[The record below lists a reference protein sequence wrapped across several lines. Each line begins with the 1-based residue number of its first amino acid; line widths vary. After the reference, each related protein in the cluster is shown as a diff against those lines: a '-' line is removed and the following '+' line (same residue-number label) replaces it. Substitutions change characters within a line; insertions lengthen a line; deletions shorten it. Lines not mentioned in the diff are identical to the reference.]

1 MVERVFN
8 RVFNEWKW
16 ITVKESGVGTM
27 PKIIKIK
34 HKAVK
39 NSQIQIPDY
48 VFDEGLTLD
57 AIGLYIYLLSRKQ
70 KEVSLEDIN
79 NKSRDSQEHNLEI
92 LSELE
97 QHHLIAKKL
106 NSKANFI
113 WKLLPVKQV

>member
-1 MVERVFN
+1 MVERVFK

-39 NSQIQIPDY
+39 NSQIQIPDH
-48 VFDEGLTLD
+48 VFNEGLTLD

-70 KEVSLEDIN
+70 KEVIKWDEYMYFTDLTNTDYIET
-79 NKSRDSQEHNLEI
+79 KQLWY
-92 LSELE
+92 
-97 QHHLIAKKL
+97 K
-106 NSKANFI
+106 
-113 WKLLPVKQV
+113 PVAIG